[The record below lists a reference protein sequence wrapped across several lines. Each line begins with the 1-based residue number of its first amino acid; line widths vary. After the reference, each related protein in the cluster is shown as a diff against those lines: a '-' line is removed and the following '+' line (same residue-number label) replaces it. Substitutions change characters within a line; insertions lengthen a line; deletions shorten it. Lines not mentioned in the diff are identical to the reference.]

1 MPRRTW
7 ALAAVHLLTA
17 AVLSIALLAGSDTSR
32 AENGLREGSAAG
44 TSVAEAP
51 LPDGGGEQ
59 SPGEAQYPTEQQGQ
73 GGPRPVFP
81 GEGDVHRKPP
91 QGVDS
96 SPRVALGS
104 SETSVY
110 HRFYG
115 RWLGRVG
122 DEPEVVKVE
131 ETPSE
136 GSAPGVRAPERALS
150 VMEPPTPY
158 SQIVDNA
165 SPQRFFSGRGWK
177 KSPRSGMHHGGNLEY
192 TRPAEGATPARF
204 EVEIPADGHYAV
216 YARWSAAKGNN
227 PAARFRVET
236 ASGIGR
242 VEVNQRKYGGMW
254 VRLGAYE
261 MEAGNRRF
269 VRIAGRSKAEGRVV
283 ADAVMVVRGTQAA
296 PQEGRSEDT
305 YSGGTPGASAR
316 GSEVVERARTHLGTP
331 YRHSPP
337 LPCQAY
343 RSEDCSCL
351 TSLVFGDWL
360 TLPDDPVQQWQVGRS
375 VERSDL
381 LPGDLVFFKEAGEG
395 NPITHVG
402 IYSGGGNI
410 IHSSS
415 YWGGVVERPMKYV
428 SGYYGAKRP
437 N

>member
-7 ALAAVHLLTA
+7 GLAAVHLFAA
-17 AVLSIALLAGSDTSR
+17 AVLSIALLAGSDASR
-32 AENGLREGSAAG
+32 ADNGFSEGSAAKA
-44 TSVAEAP
+44 SVSGAP
-51 LPDGGGEQ
+51 LPDGSGE
-59 SPGEAQYPTEQQGQ
+59 SPAEAQYPKEEGGQ
-73 GGPRPVFP
+73 DDPRPLLP
-81 GEGDVHRKPP
+81 GEGQVHRAPP
-91 QGVDS
+91 QGADP
-96 SPRVALGS
+96 SPRVAVGS
-104 SETSVY
+104 SEMSVY
-110 HRFYG
+110 HDFYG
-115 RWLGRVG
+115 RWLARAG
-122 DEPEVVKVE
+122 DEPEVVKVK

-136 GSAPGVRAPERALS
+136 GSTPGVRAPARALS
-150 VMEPPTPY
+150 IMEPPTPY
-158 SQIVDNA
+158 SQVVDNA
-165 SPQRFFSGRGWK
+165 SPRRFFSGRGWK
-177 KSPRSGMHHGGNLEY
+177 ARPVRTKHYGKDLEY
-192 TRPAEGATPARF
+192 IKPRKGAPPARF
-204 EVEIPADGHYAV
+204 QVKIPADGHYAV
-216 YARWSAAKGNN
+216 YARWPAARGNN

-236 ASGIGR
+236 ASGLRR
-242 VEVNQRKYGGMW
+242 VEVNQRKAGGMW

-269 VRIAGRSKAEGRVV
+269 VRIAGRSDAEGRVI

-296 PQEGRSEDT
+296 PPGGRAEGADNGKAVR
-305 YSGGTPGASAR
+305 ASVR

-351 TSLVFGDWL
+351 TRLVFSEWL
-360 TLPDDPVQQWQVGRS
+360 TLPDDPVRQWQVGRS

-415 YWGGVVERPMKYV
+415 YWGRVVERPMKYV
-428 SGYYGAKRP
+428 EGYYGARRP